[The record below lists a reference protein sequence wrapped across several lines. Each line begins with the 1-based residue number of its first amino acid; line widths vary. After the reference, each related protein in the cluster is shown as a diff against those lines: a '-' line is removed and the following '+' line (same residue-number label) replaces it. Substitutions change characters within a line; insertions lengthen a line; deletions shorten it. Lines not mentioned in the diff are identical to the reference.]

1 MNLYI
6 KKISFLF
13 LSLAFIFT
21 ACETEE
27 SIQITSPDPA
37 LVLQQPGISNVFLNF
52 GTPSNSALT
61 ISWNDDLTGSSSY
74 DVEMS
79 LDANFT
85 STVNLGNVSA
95 KSFSISVEDLNT
107 AIRAGGVSTF
117 KDIAVYVRVNAGSAT
132 SNTVLYLVTTYPTE
146 AAQISSPS
154 ANDAFV
160 LSIGS
165 LDAIAI
171 TIDWTDGVLASDL
184 GIDVNYTIQAAAAGT
199 DFASPFIIGTSTN
212 GTSITATHS
221 DLNAIAIGIGLTAD
235 VAGDMEIRIIAKNTN
250 ENGNV
255 LERVSDVVTISVTS
269 FSVSFPYLYMVGD
282 AATPG
287 WDNNNN
293 NTPIFRDQNVPNA
306 YVYTGYFN
314 AGAFKLL
321 EIKGQWQPQWG
332 TNDGSTLAVNLG
344 SGSDPGTFNVGTAGY
359 YTYNFTTV
367 AESGNFS
374 VTPFDASGTTTYT
387 SMDIIG
393 SAPPFEWA
401 AGTNFTQDPNNPH
414 LWFLNDVTLNNGGEF
429 LIRANGN
436 WDDGIY
442 RYTGSTELYGKARLD
457 NGGGDNFPFT
467 GTTGSYDVWFNDL
480 DGSYVIIPN

>member
-79 LDANFT
+79 LDADFT
-85 STVNLGNVSA
+85 STVNLGNVSS

-117 KDIAVYVRVNAGSAT
+117 KDIAVYVRVNAGSAI

-146 AAQISSPS
+146 VPQISSPS

-171 TIDWTDGVLASDL
+171 TIDWTDAVLASDL
-184 GIDVNYTIQAAAAGT
+184 GIDVNFTIQAAAAGT
-199 DFASPFIIGTSTN
+199 DFADPFTIGTSTN
-212 GTSITATHS
+212 GTTITSTHS
-221 DLNAIAIGIGLTAD
+221 DFNAVAIAIGLTPD
-235 VAGDMEIRIIAKNTN
+235 IAGDMEIRIIAKNTN

-269 FSVSFPYLYMVGD
+269 FSVSFPNLYMVGD
-282 AATPG
+282 ATTPG

-293 NTPIFRDQNVPNA
+293 NTVVFRNQDVPNA
-306 YVYTGYFN
+306 YVYTGYFK

-321 EIKGQWQPQWG
+321 ENKGEWHPQWG
-332 TNDGSTLAVNLG
+332 TNDGTTLAVSNPDG
-344 SGSDPGTFNVGTAGY
+344 SNEPGTFNVGTAGY

-367 AESGNFS
+367 AESGSFS
-374 VTPFDASGTTTYT
+374 VTPFDASGATTYT

-393 SAPPFEWA
+393 SATPLSWDN
-401 AGTNFTQDPNNPH
+401 GTNFTQDPNNPH
-414 LWFLNDVTLNNGGEF
+414 LWFLNDVTLVNGEF

-436 WDDGIY
+436 WDDAIF
-442 RYTGSTELYGKARLD
+442 RYTGSTELYGTARLD
-457 NGGGDNFPFT
+457 NAGGDNFPFNEI
-467 GTTGSYDVWFNDL
+467 TGSYNLWFNDL